1 MSKYF
6 YEKWNKKEFT
16 RAGELQNYLDEIK
29 QLFVG
34 KSLSK
39 IMMMGVNFNDNSE
52 NTTASLW
59 VDEPLVFFI
68 GDNRL
73 EIDQNDMGSHI
84 FISINQLTLTENSYQ
99 NKDSIDQKA
108 PPHIW
113 KDISAIYLKNCINQI
128 IEDIYIKRTS
138 NVQDF
143 DECYCSG
150 NDGDDMFCEFC
161 LKFQNGYEIV
171 FSTIMDYT
179 LVTERKK

>member
-1 MSKYF
+1 MSKSF

-16 RAGELQNYLDEIK
+16 RAEELQNYLNEIK
-29 QLFVG
+29 PLLVG

-52 NTTASLW
+52 NETAGLW

-99 NKDSIDQKA
+99 NKDCIDYKA

-113 KDISAIYLKNCINQI
+113 QDISGEHFKNCINQI
-128 IEDIYIKRTS
+128 VQDIYIKRTTKVS
-138 NVQDF
+138 DF

-161 LKFQNGYEIV
+161 IKFQNGYEIV
-171 FSTIMDYT
+171 FSTIMDYS
-179 LVTERKK
+179 LVTERKV

>member
-1 MSKYF
+1 MSKSF

-29 QLFVG
+29 PLFIG

-39 IMMMGVNFNDNSE
+39 IMMMGVKFNDNLD
-52 NTTASLW
+52 NTLTDLW

-68 GDNRL
+68 GDNHL

-99 NKDSIDQKA
+99 NKDCIDYKA

-113 KDISAIYLKNCINQI
+113 QDISREYLKNCINQI
-128 IEDIYIKRTS
+128 VQDIYIKRTTKVS
-138 NVQDF
+138 DF

-150 NDGDDMFCEFC
+150 NDDDDMFCEFC
-161 LKFQNGYEIV
+161 IKFQNGYEIV

-179 LVTERKK
+179 LVTERKI